1 VTKYTV
7 TEKGWSIDSYVVE
20 ANSEKEAIEMVANNE
35 VEIESSDFTY
45 TEIKA
50 QEKKDDE
57 L

>member
-1 VTKYTV
+1 V